1 MQAQTEHHISLPE
14 DKKGSP
20 VMTQEKI
27 NTLTGSPRGRGK
39 GFEFAGVST
48 CNFFQASSLRELLTA
63 PPAPSVGPHEGL
75 AHIPVILGKLGQK
88 ECGGASKSWRAEEEQ
103 VTTGAAD

>member
-1 MQAQTEHHISLPE
+1 
-14 DKKGSP
+14 
-20 VMTQEKI
+20 MTQEKI

-48 CNFFQASSLRELLTA
+48 CNFFQASSLQELLTA
-63 PPAPSVGPHEGL
+63 PPTPVPYVGPHEGL

-88 ECGGASKSWRAEEEQ
+88 KCGGASKSWRAEEEQ

>member
-1 MQAQTEHHISLPE
+1 
-14 DKKGSP
+14 
-20 VMTQEKI
+20 MTQEKI

-48 CNFFQASSLRELLTA
+48 CNFFQASSLQELLKA
-63 PPAPSVGPHEGL
+63 PPPSVGPHEGL

-88 ECGGASKSWRAEEEQ
+88 KCGGASKSWRAEEEQ